1 MFGKFQDNRDTR
13 GYSSTKSEILS
24 IVTDRRFGL
33 QCMFD
38 LVKQKTTKGEHFQ
51 SRVFRKKK
59 SVAYGTSMKMGFPVS
74 VGRNARETHARTD
87 ARASDACAPDA
98 FTPSGE
104 KAPDANR
111 TFENRT

>member
-1 MFGKFQDNRDTR
+1 
-13 GYSSTKSEILS
+13 
-24 IVTDRRFGL
+24 
-33 QCMFD
+33 
-38 LVKQKTTKGEHFQ
+38 
-51 SRVFRKKK
+51 
-59 SVAYGTSMKMGFPVS
+59 MKMGFPVS

>member
-24 IVTDRRFGL
+24 IVTDRFG
-33 QCMFD
+33 FD

-59 SVAYGTSMKMGFPVS
+59 ALRTVPV
-74 VGRNARETHARTD
+74 
-87 ARASDACAPDA
+87 
-98 FTPSGE
+98 
-104 KAPDANR
+104 
-111 TFENRT
+111 